1 MGAQDP
7 TARNA
12 AIPWSPTSLSGL
24 FAIMG
29 ASDMII
35 IMKTGTTQEG
45 ITPIVQRIEEL
56 GLRAHPIIGEGQ
68 AIVGVVGLPL
78 PPSLDEMFEVMP
90 GVERVV
96 RVSKKYK
103 LAGWD
108 FHPQKTVIQIGDV
121 AIGGDEVTIIAGPC
135 SVETE
140 EQTMAS
146 ARAVKAAGAKLL
158 RGGAYKPRTSPY
170 EFRGLGVQ
178 GLEILAKAREET
190 GLKIITEVMT
200 PSDVETVGQYT
211 DVFQIGARNCQNYL
225 LLEEVGKANKPVMLK
240 RGLSLLIEEWL
251 LAAEYVMAQGN
262 PNVILCE
269 RGIRT
274 FENAT
279 RNTLDVSAVPVIQSM
294 SHLPVFVDPSHAA
307 GKRQFVS
314 SLALAGI
321 AAGADGLII
330 EVHPNPDM
338 AMSDGAQ
345 SLDFTEFE
353 HLMPKMSAVAS
364 AVNRKLPIP
373 AGAAV

>member
-1 MGAQDP
+1 
-7 TARNA
+7 
-12 AIPWSPTSLSGL
+12 
-24 FAIMG
+24 
-29 ASDMII
+29 MII
-35 IMKTGTTQEG
+35 IMKTGTDQDV
-45 ITPIVQRIEEL
+45 ITPVIDRIQQL
-56 GLRAHPIIGEGQ
+56 GLKAHPIIGEGQ

-140 EQTMAS
+140 EQTMES
-146 ARAVKAAGAKLL
+146 ARAVRAAGAKLL

-170 EFRGLGVQ
+170 EFRGLGVR

-294 SHLPVFVDPSHAA
+294 SHLPVFIDPSHAA
-307 GKRQFVS
+307 GKRAFVS

-321 AAGADGLII
+321 AAGADGLMI

-345 SLDFTEFE
+345 SLDFTEFAD
-353 HLMPKMSAVAS
+353 LMPKMSAIAK
-364 AVNRKLPIP
+364 AVNRTLPVTS
-373 AGAAV
+373 GAAV